1 MYETNQDRRKRVS
14 MIEDITKIGITSEF
28 ADKMIDRL
36 GYNTVLNIA
45 CNYPLVKENMN
56 LLKSFGIQ
64 NIEDLL
70 LNRSD
75 IFLKDYDLLVKRFS
89 KFNIPL
95 LIQLINEDYTAI
107 DELFYE

>member
-1 MYETNQDRRKRVS
+1 
-14 MIEDITKIGITSEF
+14 MIENITKIGITSEF

-45 CNYPLVKENMN
+45 CNYSLVKENIN
-56 LLKSFGIQ
+56 LLKSFGIK

-75 IFLKDYDLLVKRFS
+75 IFLKNYDSLVKKFS

-95 LIQLINEDYTAI
+95 LTKLINEDYTVI